1 MWHKLLMIAVL
12 GFVLAPGVAMAQFQ
26 TGDKELTLSG
36 NGSSDND
43 FDSTSFS
50 MEAGFGYF
58 YSENL
63 EVLVRQ
69 GVFIVDRPGA
79 NSWNGSTRLGL
90 DYHFDLQQYQP
101 FLGASIGYLYGDDV
115 KETFLAGPEAGIK
128 AFVNS
133 TTFIL
138 ASVEYQVLFEDAD
151 EANDQFDDGRFVYNL
166 GLGFR
171 W

>member
-1 MWHKLLMIAVL
+1 MWRKIFIIIVL
-12 GFVLAPGVAMAQFQ
+12 SIVLAPGAAMAQFQ

-36 NGSSDND
+36 SGSSAKD
-43 FDSTSFS
+43 FDSSSFS
-50 MEAGFGYF
+50 IEAGLGYF
-58 YSENL
+58 FTENL
-63 EVLVRQ
+63 EWLVRQ
-69 GVFIVDRPGA
+69 GVFVVDQPGA

-90 DYHFDLQQYQP
+90 DYHFGLQQYQP

-115 KETFLAGPEAGIK
+115 KETFLAGPEAGLK

-138 ASVEYQVLFEDAD
+138 ASVEYQFLFEDAND
-151 EANDQFDDGRFVYNL
+151 ADDQFDDGRFVYNL
-166 GLGFR
+166 GIGFK

>member
-43 FDSTSFS
+43 LDRTSFS

-58 YSENL
+58 YSKNL

-115 KETFLAGPEAGIK
+115 EETFLAGPEAGIK